1 MIVTLTN
8 TSTREISSRLETLHI
23 HRGEVA
29 QGRVLTLLIV
39 CPQKDLEAALR
50 TANETSWEHPCRVIA
65 IVPGSSKPVV
75 NAKDEA
81 ADAAH
86 ISPVAGTPG
95 LEIVHAAGDKPVTAF
110 RQDSQLDAEIRFG
123 ADAGASEII
132 ILRPKGEL
140 VDHLNTLVIPLIVAD
155 TPVVVWWPSTPPTN
169 PSKDP
174 LGKMAAVRITDASTT
189 PNPMSTFRALCT
201 TATPQDV
208 DLSWT
213 HLTLWRAQI
222 MSMLDQQPHSPV
234 ISAEVTGQNNNLSVL
249 LMAAWISTEAHIPV
263 TIVWDANA
271 AGLEEVRIHCQKG
284 DFVLSRHTK
293 AHGKQSDNTSDG
305 NSSKAG
311 KSSSSI
317 KSSDSDEKSVCDE
330 QAWMCTPNSAT
341 PQMVSLPHRT
351 RTECLSEELG
361 RLYPDKVWA
370 RVVKSD
376 FNFDQKFVG
385 TKE

>member
-1 MIVTLTN
+1 MIVTLKD

-23 HRGEVA
+23 HRGEAA

-39 CPQKDLEAALR
+39 CPQDALESALR

-65 IVPGSSKPVV
+65 IVPGFSKPVTEG
-75 NAKDEA
+75 NDSDSS
-81 ADAAH
+81 AD
-86 ISPVAGTPG
+86 SSG
-95 LEIVHAAGDKPVTAF
+95 LEVVHAEGDKPVTAF
-110 RQDSQLDAEIRFG
+110 RQDSRLDAEIRFG

-132 ILRPKGEL
+132 VLRPEGEL

-155 TPVVVWWPSTPPTN
+155 TPVVVWWPSVPPTN

-174 LGKMAAVRITDASTT
+174 LGQMAAVRITDASTT
-189 PNPMSTFRALCT
+189 PDPMSTFRALCT

-208 DLSWT
+208 DLAWT

-234 ISAEVTGQNNNLSVL
+234 ISAEITGHNGNLSVL
-249 LMAAWISTEAHIPV
+249 LMAGWISTEAHIPV
-263 TIVWDANA
+263 TVVWDSNA
-271 AGLEEVRIHCQKG
+271 EGLQEVRIHCQGG
-284 DFVLSRHTK
+284 DFDLSRCAK
-293 AHGKQSDNTSDG
+293 SNSTSG
-305 NSSKAG
+305 TS
-311 KSSSSI
+311 
-317 KSSDSDEKSVCDE
+317 DE
-330 QAWMCTPNSAT
+330 QAWMTTPNSTT

-370 RVVKSD
+370 KVVKSD
-376 FNFDQKFVG
+376 FSFSQKFV
-385 TKE
+385 KSQDSQK